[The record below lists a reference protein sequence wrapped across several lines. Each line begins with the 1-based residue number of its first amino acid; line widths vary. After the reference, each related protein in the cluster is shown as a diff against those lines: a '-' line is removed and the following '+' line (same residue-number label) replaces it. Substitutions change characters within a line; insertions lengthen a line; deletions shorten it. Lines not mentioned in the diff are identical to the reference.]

1 MTTLSESAPAKIN
14 LTLKV
19 LGRRDDGY
27 HELESLVAFAGLG
40 DVVEMEPSGTLGL
53 AVEGAFADALSGDN
67 LIIAAA
73 QAAGAAVPGLRLGRF
88 RLVKNLPVAAGLG
101 GGSADAA
108 AALRLIAR
116 ANSGRLTESAR
127 AELALKLGSDVS
139 VCLKSR
145 PTLMAGRGELVKLV
159 RRFPPCG
166 VLLANPGLSLATAS
180 VYAAL
185 NAEPLA
191 ASPARG
197 AEPPDFAA
205 SFERL
210 VDYLATRG
218 NDLDAPAS
226 RLVPRVKEV
235 LAALRASKGGRIARL
250 SGSGPTC
257 FALFATPDE
266 AKREAETLA
275 NSHPAWWIA
284 ASALGA
290 TTGSEP

>member
-19 LGRRDDGY
+19 LGRRDDFY

-40 DVVEMEPSGTLGL
+40 DVVELEPSITLGL

-73 QAAGAAVPGLRLGRF
+73 HAASVVVPGLRLGRF

-116 ANSGRLTESAR
+116 ANGGALTDAAM
-127 AELALKLGSDVS
+127 AELAVKLGSDVS

-145 PTLMAGRGELVKLV
+145 PALMTGRGELVRLV
-159 RRFPPCG
+159 RGFPSCG
-166 VLLANPGLSLATAS
+166 VLLANPGLPLATAS

-185 NAEPLA
+185 DAEPLA

-205 SFERL
+205 SFEKL

-218 NDLDAPAS
+218 NDLETAATRLAPAI
-226 RLVPRVKEV
+226 RDV
-235 LAALRASKGGRIARL
+235 LTALRASKGARIARL

-257 FALFATPDE
+257 FALFATEDE
-266 AKREAETLA
+266 AKHGAEALA

-284 ASALGA
+284 ASTLGA
-290 TTGSEP
+290 TTGS

>member
-27 HELESLVAFAGLG
+27 HELESLVAFARLG
-40 DVVEMEPSGTLGL
+40 DVVELEPSGTLGL
-53 AVEGAFADALSGDN
+53 AVGGAFADALSGDN

-73 QAAGAAVPGLRLGRF
+73 HAASGAVPGLRLGRF
-88 RLVKNLPVAAGLG
+88 RLVKNLPVSAGLG

-116 ANSGRLTESAR
+116 ANGGALTEAAT

-139 VCLKSR
+139 ACLKSR
-145 PTLMAGRGELVKLV
+145 PVLMTGRGELVRLV
-159 RRFPPCG
+159 RGFPPCG
-166 VLLANPGLSLATAS
+166 VLLANPGLPLATAS

-197 AEPPDFAA
+197 AEPPNFAA
-205 SFERL
+205 SFGQL

-218 NDLDAPAS
+218 NDLDVPAS
-226 RLVPRVKEV
+226 RLVPRVRDV
-235 LAALRASKGGRIARL
+235 LAALRASKGARIARL

-257 FALFATPDE
+257 FALFATEDE
-266 AKREAETLA
+266 ARHEAEALA
-275 NSHPAWWIA
+275 LSHPAWWIA
-284 ASALGA
+284 ASTLGA
-290 TTGSEP
+290 